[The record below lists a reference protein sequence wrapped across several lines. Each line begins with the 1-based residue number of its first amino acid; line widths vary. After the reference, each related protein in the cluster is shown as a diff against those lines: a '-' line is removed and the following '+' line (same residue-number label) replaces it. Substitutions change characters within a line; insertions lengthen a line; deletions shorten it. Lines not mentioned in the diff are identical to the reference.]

1 MLDTTPVQQFGVHVT
16 LDCYGADPERLADQA
31 GLRAFL
37 TDLPRRMGMHPITEA
52 QVVAVGPNN
61 KKDPGGISGFIMI
74 AESHL
79 SVHTFPRR
87 GFLSADVYTCQ
98 EWIDDAYLIAAFRE
112 AFGVAEV
119 ESRVIPRGT
128 RYPVHDLV

>member
-1 MLDTTPVQQFGVHVT
+1 MYDTSPVQQFGVHFT
-16 LDCYGADPERLADQA
+16 LDGYGACPDRLADEA
-31 GLRAFL
+31 RLAAFL
-37 TDLPRRMGMHPITEA
+37 TELPTRMGMHPITEA

-87 GFLSADVYTCQ
+87 RFLSADVYTCQ
-98 EWIDDAYLIAAFRE
+98 EWLDAATLVEAFRE
-112 AFGVAEV
+112 EFGIGEV
-119 ESRVIPRGT
+119 ESRLIPRGT
-128 RYPVHDLV
+128 RYPVHDLA